1 MRPIE
6 NNVIADVT
14 RLIFLPSLIYAVIL
28 KVKSK
33 RQLRD
38 EERPLLEVDR
48 SGQTTRGDETNPAT
62 G

>member
-6 NNVIADVT
+6 NDAIGNVT
-14 RLIFLPSLIYAVIL
+14 RLIFLPSLIYAIIL

-38 EERPLLEVDR
+38 EERPLLEGFHSDQA
-48 SGQTTRGDETNPAT
+48 SRGDETNPAS

>member
-14 RLIFLPSLIYAVIL
+14 RLIFLPSLIYAIIL

-38 EERPLLEVDR
+38 EESPLLEGAHSD
-48 SGQTTRGDETNPAT
+48 QTSRGDETNPAT